1 MNRIHHNAFIEI
13 ANFLRTAYFTS
24 CTEEV
29 EMIFFRTIGNW
40 GYMNADSIVLLDGK
54 DERIEISLNKSEYE
68 LLRSFLNP
76 VKVTGELTGLE
87 IPATDAE

>member
-13 ANFLRTAYFTS
+13 ANFLRTADFTS
-24 CTEEV
+24 CTEECS
-29 EMIFFRTIGNW
+29 MIFFRTVGSW

-54 DERIEISLNKSEYE
+54 NSRIEISLSKSEYE

-76 VKVTGELTGLE
+76 VKVSGELTGLE
-87 IPATDAE
+87 IPVTDAE